1 LPFDG
6 FRDSRLDDQAIWMDT
21 RRRPL
26 LLLPPWPD
34 WALLWCL
41 VQLIAG
47 CDNGSIQLF
56 DVDKMRASLLL
67 AARRNPRSASPSFLA
82 DSAMGRHAGGW
93 MGGGPAYAHEAAAQ
107 T

>member
-1 LPFDG
+1 V
-6 FRDSRLDDQAIWMDT
+6 
-21 RRRPL
+21 
-26 LLLPPWPD
+26 
-34 WALLWCL
+34 

-67 AARRNPRSASPSFLA
+67 AARRNPRSAAPPFA
-82 DSAMGRHAGGW
+82 ANTAMGRHAAGW
-93 MGGGPAYAHEAAAQ
+93 MGGAPAYAHEAAAQ